1 MVLKQ
6 SNTFNWVFFR
16 HASLKNSSIAL
27 LFKDFLPR
35 LTKKDCAKICYL
47 ISAPFLSVMTNHDR
61 KNFQFPKFVNSK
73 IITFLPLPLSSYTLI
88 SRLHN
93 FARLLRI

>member
-6 SNTFNWVFFR
+6 PNIFNFAFF
-16 HASLKNSSIAL
+16 HQTSLKNSSIAL

-47 ISAPFLSVMTNHDR
+47 ISAPFLS
-61 KNFQFPKFVNSK
+61 
-73 IITFLPLPLSSYTLI
+73 IIEDNLQD
-88 SRLHN
+88 
-93 FARLLRI
+93 LLRASFDILYQKHLPHWA